1 MRLARVGGVNPGQGP
16 GSNNTSISTDG
27 DLDLELH
34 HHHTAGVHRKN
45 SGNSLLTTTTL
56 ESRESDSRPQSRS
69 GTISPVSDSFVDD
82 NEVSFNYNGGALPPS
97 LVMPS
102 NSAINSRRQGNIV
115 VPGYLPAH
123 MGAPAIRTVNFHPN
137 QNPTRGS
144 GSGTGLTSGNHSSSQ
159 IIHAQATAQMAHLM
173 DQHRRE
179 NGRSDVIRIDD
190 NISTF
195 ESLTGSVQSV
205 GAVGVVGGLSGGN
218 IDPMAPTDFPWL
230 QQRFEENRLLD
241 VQRRQQQQQQQQ
253 QQLNVQSQSVSATR
267 QQQAVVRRKP
277 SPFSFQ
283 DNNDPNQDQIIDINN
298 INQNFDVN
306 DNSSNHNNINNMFV
320 PNQYERRENI
330 NCNIINNEIC
340 TSENINS
347 NSPLQA
353 NIPPSVEHR
362 EVFNGQYDH
371 QRYRQQPQ
379 QLVAA
384 NKNNVENN
392 DFRFSN
398 DLSYPPPPVVLGM
411 LKKQQVRI

>member
-1 MRLARVGGVNPGQGP
+1 ML
-16 GSNNTSISTDG
+16 
-27 DLDLELH
+27 
-34 HHHTAGVHRKN
+34 
-45 SGNSLLTTTTL
+45 
-56 ESRESDSRPQSRS
+56 
-69 GTISPVSDSFVDD
+69 
-82 NEVSFNYNGGALPPS
+82 
-97 LVMPS
+97 
-102 NSAINSRRQGNIV
+102 
-115 VPGYLPAH
+115 
-123 MGAPAIRTVNFHPN
+123 
-137 QNPTRGS
+137 
-144 GSGTGLTSGNHSSSQ
+144 
-159 IIHAQATAQMAHLM
+159 
-173 DQHRRE
+173 
-179 NGRSDVIRIDD
+179 
-190 NISTF
+190 
-195 ESLTGSVQSV
+195 
-205 GAVGVVGGLSGGN
+205 
-218 IDPMAPTDFPWL
+218 
-230 QQRFEENRLLD
+230 
-241 VQRRQQQQQQQQ
+241 
-253 QQLNVQSQSVSATR
+253 ATR

-283 DNNDPNQDQIIDINN
+283 DNNDLNQDQIIDINN